1 MAGESF
7 CYFVAGRH
15 IISMKEVSTGVNSHS
30 SGSLSRLFNFFIIF
44 FLAVIAHSTAF
55 GVGLGGA
62 PKFVLY
68 ISVNTE
74 NGGLGVVFQEIA
86 EGV

>member
-1 MAGESF
+1 VAGESF
-7 CYFVAGRH
+7 CYFVAGRR

-30 SGSLSRLFNFFIIF
+30 SGSLSRIFNF